1 MYCTKSKRP
10 KNNCIGELK
19 MKKEKIKVQDHE
31 DYVRDSSTNAII
43 NTDIKSYKQYMTK
56 INAQK
61 QTKEDI
67 RDLQNEMSEIKELL
81 IKILEKK

>member
-1 MYCTKSKRP
+1 
-10 KNNCIGELK
+10 
-19 MKKEKIKVQDHE
+19 MKKEKLKVQDHE

-43 NTDIKSYKQYMTK
+43 NTDVKSYRQHMKK
-56 INAQK
+56 INTQR

>member
-1 MYCTKSKRP
+1 
-10 KNNCIGELK
+10 
-19 MKKEKIKVQDHE
+19 MKKNRLKVE
-31 DYVRDSSTNAII
+31 DNKNFVRDSATNAII
-43 NTDIKSYKQYMTK
+43 NTDVNAYKQYMSKVNST
-56 INAQK
+56 K

>member
-1 MYCTKSKRP
+1 M
-10 KNNCIGELK
+10 
-19 MKKEKIKVQDHE
+19 
-31 DYVRDSSTNAII
+31 RDSSTNAII
-43 NTDIKSYKQYMTK
+43 NTDVKSYRQYMKK
-56 INAQK
+56 INTQR

>member
-1 MYCTKSKRP
+1 
-10 KNNCIGELK
+10 

-31 DYVRDSSTNAII
+31 NYVRDSSTNAII

-56 INAQK
+56 INAQR

>member
-1 MYCTKSKRP
+1 
-10 KNNCIGELK
+10 

-56 INAQK
+56 INAQR

-67 RDLQNEMSEIKELL
+67 KDLQNEMSEIKELL

>member
-1 MYCTKSKRP
+1 
-10 KNNCIGELK
+10 
-19 MKKEKIKVQDHE
+19 MKKENIKVQDHE

-56 INAQK
+56 INAQR

-67 RDLQNEMSEIKELL
+67 KDLQNEMSEIKELL

>member
-1 MYCTKSKRP
+1 
-10 KNNCIGELK
+10 
-19 MKKEKIKVQDHE
+19 MKKERIKVEDHN
-31 DYVRDSSTNAII
+31 DFVRDSSTNAII
-43 NTDIKSYKQYMTK
+43 NTDVKSYKQYMKK
-56 INAQK
+56 INTQR

>member
-1 MYCTKSKRP
+1 
-10 KNNCIGELK
+10 
-19 MKKEKIKVQDHE
+19 MKK
-31 DYVRDSSTNAII
+31 I
-43 NTDIKSYKQYMTK
+43 NTQR
-56 INAQK
+56 

>member
-1 MYCTKSKRP
+1 
-10 KNNCIGELK
+10 

-31 DYVRDSSTNAII
+31 NYERDSSTNAII
-43 NTDIKSYKQYMTK
+43 NTDVKSYKQYMKK
-56 INAQK
+56 INAQR

-67 RDLQNEMSEIKELL
+67 TDLQNEISEIKELL

>member
-1 MYCTKSKRP
+1 
-10 KNNCIGELK
+10 

-31 DYVRDSSTNAII
+31 NYVRDSSTNAII
-43 NTDIKSYKQYMTK
+43 NTDVKSYKQYMKK
-56 INAQK
+56 INAQR

-67 RDLQNEMSEIKELL
+67 TDLQNEISEIKELL

>member
-1 MYCTKSKRP
+1 
-10 KNNCIGELK
+10 

>member
-1 MYCTKSKRP
+1 
-10 KNNCIGELK
+10 
-19 MKKEKIKVQDHE
+19 MKKEKLKVQDHE

-43 NTDIKSYKQYMTK
+43 NTDVKSYRQYMKK
-56 INAQK
+56 INTQR

>member
-1 MYCTKSKRP
+1 
-10 KNNCIGELK
+10 

-31 DYVRDSSTNAII
+31 NYVRDSSTNAII

-56 INAQK
+56 INAQR
-61 QTKEDI
+61 QTKEDV

>member
-1 MYCTKSKRP
+1 
-10 KNNCIGELK
+10 
-19 MKKEKIKVQDHE
+19 MKKEKLKVQDHE
-31 DYVRDSSTNAII
+31 DFVRDSSTNAII
-43 NTDIKSYKQYMTK
+43 NTDVKSYRQYMKK
-56 INAQK
+56 INTQR

>member
-1 MYCTKSKRP
+1 
-10 KNNCIGELK
+10 

-61 QTKEDI
+61 QY
-67 RDLQNEMSEIKELL
+67 
-81 IKILEKK
+81 

>member
-1 MYCTKSKRP
+1 
-10 KNNCIGELK
+10 
-19 MKKEKIKVQDHE
+19 MKKERIKVEDHN
-31 DYVRDSSTNAII
+31 DFVRDSSTNAII
-43 NTDIKSYKQYMTK
+43 NTDVKSYRQYMKK
-56 INAQK
+56 INTQR

>member
-1 MYCTKSKRP
+1 
-10 KNNCIGELK
+10 

-43 NTDIKSYKQYMTK
+43 NTDVKSYKQYMSK
-56 INAQK
+56 INAQR

-67 RDLQNEMSEIKELL
+67 IDLQNEISEIKELL

>member
-1 MYCTKSKRP
+1 
-10 KNNCIGELK
+10 
-19 MKKEKIKVQDHE
+19 MKKERIKVEDHK
-31 DYVRDSSTNAII
+31 DFVRDSSTNAII
-43 NTDIKSYKQYMTK
+43 NTDVKSYRQYMKK
-56 INAQK
+56 INTQR

>member
-1 MYCTKSKRP
+1 
-10 KNNCIGELK
+10 
-19 MKKEKIKVQDHE
+19 MKKERIQVEDHK
-31 DYVRDSSTNAII
+31 DFVRDSSTNAII
-43 NTDIKSYKQYMTK
+43 NTDVKSYRQYMKK
-56 INAQK
+56 INTQR

>member
-1 MYCTKSKRP
+1 
-10 KNNCIGELK
+10 

-43 NTDIKSYKQYMTK
+43 NTDVKSYKQYMSK
-56 INAQK
+56 INAQR

-67 RDLQNEMSEIKELL
+67 IDLQNEMSEIKELL